1 MYFEIYANGGVYTCP
16 ECILKHMRMVVFTP
30 VRNVCSGA
38 EAVRLGAV
46 VPGEDP

>member
-1 MYFEIYANGGVYTCP
+1 MSVGSDLLCVPHCRS
-16 ECILKHMRMVVFTP
+16 KRVVFTP

-38 EAVRLGAV
+38 EVVRLGAV